1 MMGGKMTI
9 KGPYHLRAL
18 LPVDSAMLVEVDVK
32 VYSEGGKEGGLIQV
46 LSVTRKQGDPL
57 GFQKAFRTLR
67 SQTVDLHGEGGMDSG
82 ESTEEG
88 VGCSPFGKGGPVPL
102 EEGEGG
108 EVGLANDDGML

>member
-1 MMGGKMTI
+1 MTI

-18 LPVDSAMLVEVDVK
+18 LPVDGAMLVEVDVK
-32 VYSEGGKEGGLIQV
+32 IYSEQGGKDGGQIQV
-46 LSVTRKQGDPL
+46 LSVSRKQGDPL
-57 GFQKAFRTLR
+57 GFQKAFRAFR
-67 SQTVDLHGEGGMDSG
+67 IQTVDLHGEGGMDSG

-88 VGCSPFGKGGPVPL
+88 LGCSPFGKGGPVPL